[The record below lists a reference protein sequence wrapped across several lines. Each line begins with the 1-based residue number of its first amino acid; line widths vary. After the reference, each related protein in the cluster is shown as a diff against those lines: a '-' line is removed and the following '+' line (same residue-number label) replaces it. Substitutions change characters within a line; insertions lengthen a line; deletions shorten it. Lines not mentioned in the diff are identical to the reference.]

1 MIAAINTD
9 ALLELV
15 WAAPLAVLA
24 VTVSWGLVVIGV
36 TRAAEARRD
45 GHVAVAGAYA
55 VVAGAGGAL
64 FTAAVVFGL
73 LIMVRKDT

>member
-9 ALLELV
+9 ALLQLV

-24 VTVSWGLVVIGV
+24 VTVSWGLVVNGV

-45 GHVAVAGAYA
+45 GRAGVAGAYA
-55 VVAGAGGAL
+55 ALAVAGGAL

-73 LIMVRKDT
+73 LVMISKD

>member
-1 MIAAINTD
+1 MIGAIDTD

-24 VTVSWGLVVIGV
+24 VTVAFGMVVHGT
-36 TRAAEARRD
+36 TRAIECNRD
-45 GHVAVAGAYA
+45 GRTLQAGMHA
-55 VVAGAGGAL
+55 VVALAGAAL

-73 LIMVRKDT
+73 LVVTRKR

>member
-1 MIAAINTD
+1 VIAAINTD
-9 ALLELV
+9 GLLELM

-24 VTVSWGLVVIGV
+24 VTVSWGLVVIGT

-45 GHVAVAGAYA
+45 GRVARAGAYVA
-55 VVAGAGGAL
+55 MATAGAAL

-73 LIMVRKDT
+73 LVMISKD

>member
-1 MIAAINTD
+1 VIGAINTD

-24 VTVSWGLVVIGV
+24 VTVSWGLVVNGV
-36 TRAAEARRD
+36 TRGAQARRE
-45 GHVAVAGAYA
+45 GRVAVASAYA
-55 VVAGAGGAL
+55 VLAVAGGAL

-73 LIMVRKDT
+73 LIMISKG